1 MPVRDFGLTLPQ
13 AGWYEDPTADPT
25 MLVLSTAGDEA
36 AHWLQAG
43 QAMQRVLLVA
53 TVHDLVVTPMSQP
66 LEIPALRELV
76 TTRASGLWAQ
86 VVLQVGYG
94 QATAATGRRPLTDML
109 MAPPS

>member
-1 MPVRDFGLTLPQ
+1 
-13 AGWYEDPTADPT
+13 
-25 MLVLSTAGDEA
+25 VLSTAGDEA

-53 TVHDLVVTPMSQP
+53 TVHDLVATPMSQP

-109 MAPPS
+109 MAPPG